1 MLTLVPQ
8 AAIEDSEV
16 ASILLSVTPQ
26 FGPISAV
33 TRGRTWSLDLGT
45 LTLLCFAPC
54 VGARDCLY
62 VHIKL
67 YCRNFS
73 SACAFPLRVASM
85 HTFAAWAELGVPL
98 CLGLLRE
105 AATL

>member
-1 MLTLVPQ
+1 MLQCIIYLREIGDVWASKPACAHNVARRFVLIIGSCALVVMLTFAPQ

-45 LTLLCFAPC
+45 LTLLCFVPC
-54 VGARDCLY
+54 AGARD
-62 VHIKL
+62 
-67 YCRNFS
+67 
-73 SACAFPLRVASM
+73 
-85 HTFAAWAELGVPL
+85 
-98 CLGLLRE
+98 
-105 AATL
+105 